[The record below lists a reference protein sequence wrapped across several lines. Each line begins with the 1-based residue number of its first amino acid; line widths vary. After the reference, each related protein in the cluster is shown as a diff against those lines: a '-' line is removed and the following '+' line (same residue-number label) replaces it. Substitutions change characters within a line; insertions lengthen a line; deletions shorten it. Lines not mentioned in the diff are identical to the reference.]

1 MTRLAETFARDVLSA
16 IRSAPLDEVLGG
28 GRGRPA
34 AAVAVVTGAA
44 PAAKSKGRVAAP
56 AAAPERKGGNGRL
69 HRRSDDEIGVVVEKI
84 VSLLKKNPTGLRA
97 EQIREKLS
105 LAPKELPR
113 PIKDALSGKKIT
125 AKGQKRAT
133 TYFAK

>member
-16 IRSAPLDEVLGG
+16 IRSAPLDEILGE

-34 AAVAVVTGAA
+34 V
-44 PAAKSKGRVAAP
+44 PAAKSTGRAAAP

-69 HRRSDDEIGVVVEKI
+69 HRRSDDEIGVVVDKI
-84 VSLLKKNPTGLRA
+84 VALLKKNPAGLRA

>member
-1 MTRLAETFARDVLSA
+1 MNLRTEMTRLAETFARDVLSA
-16 IRSAPLDEVLGG
+16 IRNAPLEEILGEN
-28 GRGRPA
+28 RAR
-34 AAVAVVTGAA
+34 AAVATKSTGRSAA
-44 PAAKSKGRVAAP
+44 PVAAP
-56 AAAPERKGGNGRL
+56 VRKGGGNGRL

-84 VSLLKKNPTGLRA
+84 IVLLKKNPTGLRA

-113 PIKDALSGKKIT
+113 PIKEALSGKKIT